1 MKMPKVKYI
10 HPKVSADDYYT
21 PAEVA
26 EILRISPRTISDYR
40 QRGIGPKYVDISYKV
55 KRYLK
60 AEVARYLEERER
72 TSTSDTG
79 N

>member
-1 MKMPKVKYI
+1 MPKVKYI
-10 HPKVSADDYYT
+10 YPKLSPDDYYT

-26 EILRISPRTISDYR
+26 EILRVSPRTVIDYR
-40 QRGIGPKYVDISYKV
+40 HKGIGPHYVDISYKV

-60 AEVARYLEERER
+60 TEVARYLEERTR
-72 TSTSDTG
+72 ASTSDTG